1 MLVVKPEGVRWLL
14 LLGCLWVPMQS
25 MAAPKAEV
33 LDYGYYEFAKKAE
46 RVERPLTTS
55 GYVARGEAKLVEK
68 TERIPIQKG
77 RLFGF
82 RFKIWGLNKNVG
94 VLPLEL
100 VVEHPKMTKP
110 DGSESTGYH
119 YPLELTL
126 KDGAVEDKAGYR
138 INEDFE
144 MVEGEWRFAFR
155 FMNKTLVE
163 QKFVTYK
170 PEQKAESAQEARPE
184 EKAKLEEKA
193 KPAQKTKFEQE
204 AKAD

>member
-1 MLVVKPEGVRWLL
+1 MLAVKHGGLRWLFC
-14 LLGCLWVPMQS
+14 LGCLLLPALS
-25 MAAPKAEV
+25 LAAPKAEI
-33 LDYGYYEFAKKAE
+33 LDYGYYEFAQKAE
-46 RVERPLTTS
+46 RVERPLSTS

-68 TERIPIQKG
+68 TERIPLSKG

-100 VVEHPKMTKP
+100 VVEHPKMVKP
-110 DGSESTGYH
+110 DGSESIGYH
-119 YPLELTL
+119 YPVDLTL
-126 KDGAVEDKAGYR
+126 KDGSVEDKAGYR

-155 FMNKTLVE
+155 FMNKTLLE

-170 PEQKAESAQEARPE
+170 PGQA
-184 EKAKLEEKA
+184 AKLEEKA
-193 KPAQKTKFEQE
+193 KPEAAPGFEQE